1 MCGRTR
7 ALCEGV
13 AQLRGASTG
22 AYLHKRV
29 QIRAGYT
36 LAVLC
41 RLKKE
46 KTNSTYVEVG
56 VALLE
61 RWSFP
66 RELVVCNRQL
76 NAACMAAFVL
86 SCGASAAR
94 WAGG

>member
-7 ALCEGV
+7 VLCEGT
-13 AQLRGASTG
+13 AQLRGDSAG

-56 VALLE
+56 VTLLE

-66 RELVVCNRQL
+66 RELVVWNRQV
-76 NAACMAAFVL
+76 NAACMNAFCL
-86 SCGASAAR
+86 SCGAPAAR